1 MPTTQ
6 RTAEIT
12 WDGTIARGDGTVRG
26 HSGGLPE
33 LPVTIASRMGEPEGR
48 TSPEELIAA
57 AHATCFAMALGSML
71 EREGN
76 PPDRLHAVAT
86 VTLETGDTIGIRSS
100 RLVVDGV
107 VPGIDQARFRRT
119 AEEAGENCPVSR
131 ALAGNLDIEVEAR
144 LRKAAA

>member
-1 MPTTQ
+1 
-6 RTAEIT
+6 
-12 WDGTIARGDGTVRG
+12 
-26 HSGGLPE
+26 
-33 LPVTIASRMGEPEGR
+33 
-48 TSPEELIAA
+48 LIAA

-76 PPDRLHAVAT
+76 PPEQLHAVAT

-107 VPGIDQARFRRT
+107 VPGMDQSGSRRT
-119 AEEAGENCPVSR
+119 AEQAGEHCPVSL
-131 ALAGNLDIEVEAR
+131 ALAGNLEIEVEAR